1 MSTNMA
7 SARRKQDEKNLKTL
21 RELVSQAANKH
32 CFECNQRGPTYVNVT
47 IGSFVCTKCSGMLR
61 GLTPPHRVKSISMA
75 TFTQEEVELLKTRG
89 NDYCQ
94 QVWLGL
100 YEGTKP
106 SDERSVHTLMLDKYE
121 RKRYYMEP
129 SIALRNSYNKQNE
142 VTKPTKQDVK
152 PLTSI
157 IAEPRPLKV
166 NSFNS
171 MNIANN
177 FMNNGNSHPGG
188 DNFIADFAHAD
199 IFNASSD
206 DITNCSTTNQASFAN
221 FDNNPIFCNENFQ
234 NGTTNGNG
242 FHNVNGNFNGFKTSG
257 VIKPTPPALPS
268 LPQAPAVDRYAALKD
283 LDNELKTQT
292 QLDWNSAGS
301 NSSLYS
307 SPTTPGS
314 FYSSTASPQSSSY
327 GSPSQGQFMNLY
339 PTTEQS
345 HVSNPFNLNGTTGL
359 SASFNGNPNPFRASP
374 ENFMSP
380 HNGDIQSAFGTPIN
394 GTTWT
399 PNPFK
404 IASGNSSNPFL

>member
-1 MSTNMA
+1 M
-7 SARRKQDEKNLKTL
+7 
-21 RELVSQAANKH
+21 
-32 CFECNQRGPTYVNVT
+32 
-47 IGSFVCTKCSGMLR
+47 
-61 GLTPPHRVKSISMA
+61 
-75 TFTQEEVELLKTRG
+75 LKTRG

-221 FDNNPIFCNENFQ
+221 FDNNPIFCNES
-234 NGTTNGNG
+234 
-242 FHNVNGNFNGFKTSG
+242 KS
-257 VIKPTPPALPS
+257 
-268 LPQAPAVDRYAALKD
+268 
-283 LDNELKTQT
+283 
-292 QLDWNSAGS
+292 SAG
-301 NSSLYS
+301 
-307 SPTTPGS
+307 
-314 FYSSTASPQSSSY
+314 
-327 GSPSQGQFMNLY
+327 
-339 PTTEQS
+339 
-345 HVSNPFNLNGTTGL
+345 
-359 SASFNGNPNPFRASP
+359 
-374 ENFMSP
+374 
-380 HNGDIQSAFGTPIN
+380 
-394 GTTWT
+394 
-399 PNPFK
+399 
-404 IASGNSSNPFL
+404 